1 MKGTKLYTVSIV
13 SSLLLL
19 GCQPASQPTAE
30 TKPSMEHTDSAH
42 VAANE
47 NTALLVNLLDNPARN
62 AANKGRD
69 SYRNPVQ
76 TLEFFG
82 VQPDMTVV
90 EIWPGGGWYSEILA
104 PYLKDNGSFYAAHFP
119 TSETRQGYI
128 NSRQRFA
135 DRIAS
140 DEFFSKV
147 QLTEFAP
154 LEQSTIAPAG
164 SADVVLTFRNVHNWY
179 MGGSDEALAGAF
191 STFYTALKP
200 GGILG
205 VVDHRLPEDRADEA
219 MATSGYVKASLVID
233 FAEAAGF
240 ELVDQSDI
248 NANPNDTADHPRG
261 VWTLPPSLRLGDEDR
276 EKYLAIGESDR
287 FTLKFVK
294 PTTTNE

>member
-1 MKGTKLYTVSIV
+1 M
-13 SSLLLL
+13 
-19 GCQPASQPTAE
+19 
-30 TKPSMEHTDSAH
+30 
-42 VAANE
+42 
-47 NTALLVNLLDNPARN
+47 LDNPARS
-62 AANKGRD
+62 AANKTRD
-69 SYRNPVQ
+69 NYRNPAQ

-82 VQPDMTVV
+82 LQPDMTVV

-135 DRIAS
+135 DRIAA
-140 DEFFSKV
+140 DESFSKV

-154 LEQSTIAPAG
+154 LEQSVIAPAG

-191 STFYTALKP
+191 ATFYTALKP
-200 GGILG
+200 GGVLG

-219 MATSGYVKASLVID
+219 MATSGYVKESLVIR

-240 ELVDQSDI
+240 ELVDYSDI

-287 FTLKFVK
+287 FTLKFIK
-294 PTTTNE
+294 PITTNE

>member
-1 MKGTKLYTVSIV
+1 MKRTTLSIATLV

-19 GCQPASQPTAE
+19 GCQPAAEPTADAHTMNNMQQASSE
-30 TKPSMEHTDSAH
+30 TATSLASML
-42 VAANE
+42 N
-47 NTALLVNLLDNPARN
+47 NPARSE
-62 AANKGRD
+62 ANKTRD
-69 SYRNPVQ
+69 GYRHPAE

-82 VQPDMTVV
+82 VEPTMTVV

-104 PYLKDNGSFYAAHFP
+104 PYLKANGSFYAAHFP

-140 DEFFSKV
+140 DESFSKV
-147 QLTEFAP
+147 QLTEFSP
-154 LEQSTIAPAG
+154 LEQSAIAPAG

-179 MGGSDEALAGAF
+179 MGGSEEALAGAF
-191 STFYTALKP
+191 ATFYTALKP
-200 GGILG
+200 GGVLG

-219 MATSGYVKASLVID
+219 MATSGYVKESLVIR

-240 ELVDQSDI
+240 ELVDYSDI
-248 NANPNDTADHPRG
+248 NANPNDTADHPSG

-276 EKYLAIGESDR
+276 QKYLAIGESDR

>member
-1 MKGTKLYTVSIV
+1 MKRTTLYTASIV
-13 SSLLLL
+13 SSLMLL
-19 GCQPASQPTAE
+19 GCQPAAETTAE
-30 TKPSMEHTDSAH
+30 TQTTDTMQQAPAVTVASM
-42 VAANE
+42 
-47 NTALLVNLLDNPARN
+47 LDNPARS
-62 AANKGRD
+62 AANKTRD
-69 SYRNPVQ
+69 GYRHPAE

-82 VQPDMTVV
+82 VQPNMTVV

-104 PYLKDNGSFYAAHFP
+104 PYLKDNGTFYAAHFP

-140 DEFFSKV
+140 DDAFSKV

-154 LEQSTIAPAG
+154 LEQSAIAPAG

-179 MGGSDEALAGAF
+179 MGGSEEALAGAF
-191 STFYTALKP
+191 ATFYTALKP
-200 GGILG
+200 GGVLG
-205 VVDHRLPEDRADEA
+205 VVDHRLPEDRPDED
-219 MATSGYVKASLVID
+219 MATSGYVKESLVIRY
-233 FAEAAGF
+233 AEAAGF
-240 ELVDQSDI
+240 VLADDSDI

-261 VWTLPPSLRLGDEDR
+261 VWTLPPSLRLGDEER

>member
-1 MKGTKLYTVSIV
+1 MKRTTLSIATLV
-13 SSLLLL
+13 SSLLFL
-19 GCQPASQPTAE
+19 GCQPANQQPE
-30 TKPSMEHTDSAH
+30 YSD
-42 VAANE
+42 
-47 NTALLVNLLDNPARN
+47 NTAKASSDSTMSLATMLDNPARS
-62 AANKGRD
+62 AANKTRD
-69 SYRNPVQ
+69 NYRNPAQ

-82 VQPDMTVV
+82 VQPNMTVV

-119 TSETRQGYI
+119 SSETRQGYI

-135 DRIAS
+135 DRIATDS
-140 DEFFSKV
+140 AFSNV

-154 LEQSTIAPAG
+154 LEQSSIAPAG

-191 STFYTALKP
+191 ATFYTALKP
-200 GGILG
+200 GGVLG

-219 MATSGYVKASLVID
+219 MATSGYVKESLVIR

-240 ELVDQSDI
+240 ELVDYSDI